1 MTPGAVSQ
9 TIEWG
14 SASRAAYMSVA
25 MPSKAPAR
33 VLAEGQAAIDR
44 DWLKL
49 FVDYAQGD
57 PRLTAW
63 DEAFV
68 ASMRHCAYR
77 TGRYADLDPG
87 WRLSHKQLEV
97 CHRIDDKL
105 QIAELELPVGQEP
118 DDALLLDQPEPVPP
132 DKPAW
137 SASVVSTRLR

>member
-9 TIEWG
+9 TIERG

-33 VLAEGQAAIDR
+33 VRAEEQAAIDR

-63 DEAFV
+63 EEGFV
-68 ASMRHCAYR
+68 ASMRHYAYR
-77 TGRYADLDPG
+77 TGHYADLDPG
-87 WRLSHKQLEV
+87 WRLSHKT
-97 CHRIDDKL
+97 
-105 QIAELELPVGQEP
+105 EP
-118 DDALLLDQPEPVPP
+118 RQRRRQRNARNVTAQAARCRVACMVILAAQCPAATDERAACPFQPG
-132 DKPAW
+132 
-137 SASVVSTRLR
+137 

>member
-9 TIEWG
+9 TIERR
-14 SASRAAYMSVA
+14 SASLTAYISTA

-33 VLAEGQAAIDR
+33 VRAEEQAAIDR

-63 DEAFV
+63 EEGFV
-68 ASMRHCAYR
+68 ASMRHYAYR
-77 TGRYADLDPG
+77 TGHYANLDPG

-105 QIAELELPVGQEP
+105 QIAELEPPVGQDL
-118 DDALLLDQPEPVPP
+118 DDALLAEDTPLHDAEV
-132 DKPAW
+132 AEE
-137 SASVVSTRLR
+137 

>member
-9 TIEWG
+9 TIERG

-33 VLAEGQAAIDR
+33 VRAEEQAAIDR

-49 FVDYAQGD
+49 FVNYAQGD

-63 DEAFV
+63 EEGFV
-68 ASMRHCAYR
+68 ASMRHYAYR
-77 TGRYADLDPG
+77 TGHYADLDPG

-105 QIAELELPVGQEP
+105 QIAELDPPVGQDL
-118 DDALLLDQPEPVPP
+118 DDALLAEDSPLDDAEVA
-132 DKPAW
+132 DE
-137 SASVVSTRLR
+137 